1 MCKLTIILV
10 DPMKVLLLTFCNN
23 LNCVILLKTKN
34 IIFSRHSVSQRHCQI
49 STSIIWIIWN
59 FFAIHLT
66 CPLLPSPTAL
76 IQCYTNTAA
85 FFLKSILH
93 LTPLHFLTIVFT
105 QVNFFFVILV
115 CCNSCLFYYWY
126 SIFFFH
132 RTLINY
138 IFCLNI
144 AN

>member
-10 DPMKVLLLTFCNN
+10 DPMKMLLLTFCNS
-23 LNCVILLKTKN
+23 LSCVIFLKTKN
-34 IIFSRHSVSQRHCQI
+34 IIFSRHSALQRRSQI

-59 FFAIHLT
+59 FFAIYLT

-76 IQCYTNTAA
+76 TQCYNTAA

-93 LTPLHFLTIVFT
+93 LIPLHFSTIVFI
-105 QVNFFFVILV
+105 QVNFYFVILV
-115 CCNSCLFYYWY
+115 CCNSCLFYYWN

-132 RTLINY
+132 RRLIKY
-138 IFCLNI
+138 IFCSNI
-144 AN
+144 AS